1 MMIEYYP
8 FDVERWRQGT
18 QDFEVFIH
26 LAAPVSL
33 HCYVRHELSPLST
46 AETNT
51 SSCCCSEQM
60 VLYIVINPG
69 AAQSGLY
76 IRRGILLA
84 IFLFTYMP
92 LQNYKVTQIL
102 YPHERDSKLA
112 EQLDSTEYMGLFGC
126 EFISMFFVFIKLIK
140 LYIYILN

>member
-102 YPHERDSKLA
+102 YPMKEILSLLSSWTQQSIWGCLVVSLLA
-112 EQLDSTEYMGLFGC
+112 CSLF
-126 EFISMFFVFIKLIK
+126 L
-140 LYIYILN
+140 